1 VDVVNILTFVVV
13 ALYMG
18 GAIAVFSRLFHPEGP
33 NPKVYLSFGSLAIL
47 SHSVLLSNNIFFQHT
62 IDLSLINVIS
72 LVAFIITF
80 SVTFIAIR
88 FKANLIV
95 TVTYG
100 FAALL
105 LSSLAFVPENQHMT
119 IDVNK
124 ANLVT
129 HISLALLSYAI
140 LVIATLYALQVKYIN
155 HKLKSKNISAINNFP
170 PLMQVEGQLFKIM
183 LAGTICLLISQ
194 VVGLLFID
202 GFFGSENLHKTILSF
217 IALVIYVLILLG
229 HYRLGWRGHRVL
241 ILSLVATTLLTLSYF
256 GSRFV
261 KEFLLS

>member
-1 VDVVNILTFVVV
+1 
-13 ALYMG
+13 MC
-18 GAIAVFSRLFHPEGP
+18 GAIAVFSKLFHPEGP
-33 NPKVYLSFGSLAIL
+33 NPKVYLSFGSFAIL
-47 SHSVLLSNNIFFQHT
+47 SHSVLLSKSIFFQHT
-62 IDLSLINVIS
+62 IDFSLINVIS
-72 LVAFIITF
+72 LVAFIISF
-80 SVTFIAIR
+80 SVTLIAIR
-88 FKANLIV
+88 FKANLII
-95 TVTYG
+95 TVTYA

-105 LSSLAFVPENQHMT
+105 IAALAFVPENLHIA
-119 IDVNK
+119 IDLQRV
-124 ANLVT
+124 NLVT

-155 HKLKSKNISAINNFP
+155 YKLKSKNIAAINHFP

-183 LAGTICLLISQ
+183 LSGTICLLLSQ
-194 VVGLLFID
+194 IVGLLFID
-202 GFFGSENLHKTILSF
+202 GFLGSDYLHKTVLSF
-217 IALVIYVLILLG
+217 IALVIYVLILWG